1 MKVLFVE
8 GRYSGDINLPKELI
22 DSLPKKIL
30 LFTTVQYLDLV
41 EQVKEQ
47 LKDKQIL
54 NDEIEFL
61 PHSKYKYQVLG
72 CGIKKIDIN
81 FDAFLYLGDGL
92 FHPIALVI
100 KNDKPC
106 FCYNPFEDKF
116 FVIDKKY
123 VEKTLKKQRGAF
135 LKFLESKNIGILF
148 SIKFG
153 QRWNNRDVKLL
164 ETRFEDKNFY
174 YLISDEISPHK
185 LQDFN
190 FIDVFVNTA
199 CPRIA
204 FDDYNSFPKPVINI
218 SELIDLLQLKE

>member
-30 LFTTVQYLDLV
+30 LFTTVQYLDLID
-41 EQVKEQ
+41 QVKEQ

-54 NDEIEFL
+54 NDNIEFL
-61 PHSKYKYQVLG
+61 PHSKYKYQILG
-72 CGIKKIDIN
+72 CGIKKINLD
-81 FDAFLYLGDGL
+81 FDAFLYIGDGL
-92 FHPIALVI
+92 FHPTALVI
-100 KNDKPC
+100 KNNKPC
-106 FCYNPFEDKF
+106 FCYNPFENKF
-116 FVIDKKY
+116 FVIDKRQ
-123 VEKTLKKQRGAF
+123 VENNLKKQKGAL
-135 LKFLESKNIGILF
+135 LKFLDSKNIGLLL

-153 QRWNNRDVKLL
+153 QKWNNQEVELL
-164 ETRFEDKNFY
+164 ESNFKDKNFY
-174 YLISDEISPHK
+174 YLISDEISPNK

-218 SELIDLLQLKE
+218 SEIIELLKLKK